1 MHRIHAAAKALMTAL
16 LAALV
21 TGPAPADT
29 PAPPAEPAA
38 EGGNEARLLANTRQ
52 LIFEGRRSGEGYFSA
67 DGRWMV
73 FQSERE
79 PGNPFYQIYLLDLT
93 TGDTSRISTGT
104 GRTTCAW
111 IHPDGQRVLFSS
123 THQDPEAKAKQQAEL
138 DKRAAGQGSRYSWSY
153 DPTYEIYETGLDCGP
168 PRRLTHARGYD
179 AEGSYSPD
187 GRHILF
193 ASNRH
198 AYAEDADAAT
208 RAAVEED
215 PSRFMEL
222 YVMDA
227 DGSNV
232 RRLTNQEGYDGGPF
246 YSADGSRIVWRR
258 FTPDGRTAEIWTMQA
273 DGTEPRAVTDL
284 GVMSWA
290 PYFHPSGDYIV
301 FTNNAHGYANFEL
314 YIVDAEGERAPV
326 RVTDTPGFD
335 GLPVFTPDGNRLAWA
350 SSRTATK
357 QAQIFMADWDDAAA
371 RELLGLPPAG
381 AASDAASTLPE
392 PEVDPADAPALP
404 ATTPA
409 ISAEDLRAHVQ
420 ALTAPAMAGRRTGTA
435 GSRLATDYVARAMA
449 ALGLAPAADI
459 AGGTPA
465 DWFQPFDFTAGVTVA
480 EGTALRLR
488 GAGAADTPL
497 ELEQDWRPLPFSG
510 TGAVAPA
517 DVVFAGYGIVAP
529 GEDGTQDFDSYG
541 DLDVTGK
548 WVLALRDLPAG
559 IAAQRRQD
567 LVEYADPRYKALVAR
582 EAGARGLLLAP
593 GPDTPVKDQLLP
605 LDTEAGAGAGSLPVV
620 SLSAAAAARLA
631 AAAGADLAALQRQ
644 ADTGAAAAVPLDGVQ
659 VAADIRLRRS
669 IGRDRN
675 VLGRLQAGDAPSR
688 RVLMV
693 GAHVDHIG
701 DGRGLSSR
709 DELEG
714 RVHPGADDNASGVAA
729 LLEIAESLA
738 ARHAAGELAL
748 AQDIVF
754 AAWTGEE
761 LGRLGSTAFVEAL
774 AAELGS
780 DEGAVSPRVA
790 AYLNL
795 DMVGRLDDYLYV
807 QGVGSGDGWRR
818 ELERRNVPVGL
829 PLRLQA
835 DAYLP
840 TDTTSFYLADVPI
853 LSFFTGAHA
862 DYNTPD
868 DTAERLNYDGLARIA
883 RLVGLMSGALAK
895 SDAAPAYVA
904 QEKPGTGASR
914 ANLRAYFGTIPAYAD
929 ADVAGVLL
937 DGVAKGGPAEAGGL
951 RAGDVITAVAGRS
964 IENIYDYTYALNALR
979 VGEPVL
985 VQVRRDGQAAELSV
999 TPVARQ

>member
-1 MHRIHAAAKALMTAL
+1 MPRSHTGAATL
-16 LAALV
+16 LAAL
-21 TGPAPADT
+21 TTMAAADT
-29 PAPPAEPAA
+29 ALQRNAVAA
-38 EGGNEARLLANTRQ
+38 GADDGDEARLLSNTRQ

-67 DGRWMV
+67 DGRYMV

-93 TGDTSRISTGT
+93 TGDTTRISTGT

-123 THQDPEAKAKQQAEL
+123 THQDPAAEAKQQEEL

-153 DPTYEIYETGLDCGP
+153 DPTYEIYETGLDGGT
-168 PRRLTHARGYD
+168 PRRLTQAMGYD
-179 AEGSYSPD
+179 AEGSWSPD
-187 GRHILF
+187 GEHILF

-198 AYAEDADAAT
+198 AYADDADAAT

-227 DGSNV
+227 DGGNV
-232 RRLTNQEGYDGGPF
+232 RRLTTKEGYDGGPF

-258 FTPDGRTAEIWTMQA
+258 FEPDGKTAEIWTMNA
-273 DGTEPRAVTDL
+273 DGSDQRAVTDL

-314 YIVDAEGERAPV
+314 FIVDAEGEHDPV
-326 RVTDTPGFD
+326 RVTNTPGFD
-335 GLPVFTPDGNRLAWA
+335 GLPVFTPDGEQLAWA

-357 QAQIFMADWDDAAA
+357 QAQIHIADWDDAAA

-381 AASDAASTLPE
+381 AATDPGAATTTP
-392 PEVDPADAPALP
+392 DDAPAVP
-404 ATTPA
+404 QTSAA
-409 ISAEDLRAHVQ
+409 ISAADLRAHVH
-420 ALTAPAMAGRRTGTA
+420 ALTDTAMAGRRTGTP

-449 ALGLAPAADI
+449 ASGLAPAAAI
-459 AGGTPA
+459 AGAPGGS
-465 DWFQPFDFTAGVTVA
+465 WFQPYDFTAGVTL
-480 EGTALRLR
+480 EDGTRLTLR
-488 GAGAADTPL
+488 AADGTEETL
-497 ELEQDWRPLPFSG
+497 ALDQDWRPLSFSG
-510 TGAVAPA
+510 TGVVEPSA
-517 DVVFAGYGIVAP
+517 VVFAGYGLIAP
-529 GEDGTQDFDSYG
+529 GDDGSQDFNSYG
-541 DLDVTGK
+541 DLDVAGQ
-548 WVLALRDLPAG
+548 WVLALRDLPADLD
-559 IAAQRRQD
+559 AARRQA
-567 LVEYADPRYKALVAR
+567 LVDYAAPRYKALMAR
-582 EAGARGLLLAP
+582 EQGARGLLLAP
-593 GPDTPVKDQLLP
+593 GPDTPVKDQLLS
-605 LDTEAGAGAGSLPVV
+605 LAQEAGAGGGSLPVI

-631 AAAGADLAALQRQ
+631 AAAGVDLQALQRE
-644 ADTGAAAAVPLDGVQ
+644 ADAGAQTAVALDGVRL
-659 VAADIRLRRS
+659 AADIRLRATS
-669 IGRDRN
+669 GQDRN
-675 VLGRLQAGDAPSR
+675 VLGRLQAGDTPSEQ
-688 RVLMV
+688 VLIV

-701 DGRGLSSR
+701 DGQGLSSR

-714 RVHPGADDNASGVAA
+714 RIHPGADDNASGVAA
-729 LLEIAESLA
+729 LLEIAEDLA
-738 ARHAAGELAL
+738 ERRRAGELAL

-761 LGRLGSTAFVEAL
+761 LGRLGSAAFVEAL
-774 AAELGS
+774 AAASGEDNGKV
-780 DEGAVSPRVA
+780 DATVS

-795 DMVGRLDDYLYV
+795 DMVGRLGEHLYV
-807 QGVGSGDGWRR
+807 QGVGSGDGWRG
-818 ELERRNVPVGL
+818 ELERRNIPVGL

-840 TDTTSFYLADVPI
+840 TDTTSFYLAGVPV

-868 DTAERLNYDGLARIA
+868 DTAEKLNYEGLTRVA
-883 RLVGLMSGALAK
+883 RLAGLMSTALAK
-895 SDAAPAYVA
+895 TAEAPTYVA

-929 ADVAGVLL
+929 ASVAGVML
-937 DGVAKGGPAEAGGL
+937 DGVAKGGPAETAGL

-964 IENIYDYTYALNALR
+964 IENIYDFTYALNALK

-985 VQVRRDGQAAELSV
+985 VEVSREGQAAALTV

>member
-1 MHRIHAAAKALMTAL
+1 MPRLQPAAAALLTAL
-16 LAALV
+16 GAAS
-21 TGPAPADT
+21 AAADT
-29 PAPPAEPAA
+29 DPAQTSAA
-38 EGGNEARLLANTRQ
+38 ADGGNEAKLLSNTRQ

-67 DGRWMV
+67 DGRYMV

-93 TGDTSRISTGT
+93 TGDTTRISTGT

-123 THQDPEAKAKQQAEL
+123 THQDPQAEAKQQEEL

-153 DPTYEIYETGLDCGP
+153 DPTYEIYETGIDGGP
-168 PRRLTHARGYD
+168 PRRLTNARGYD
-179 AEGSYSPD
+179 AEGSWSPS
-187 GRHILF
+187 GETILF

-198 AYAEDADAAT
+198 AYGADADAAT
-208 RAAVEED
+208 QAAVEED

-227 DGSNV
+227 DGGNV
-232 RRLTNQEGYDGGPF
+232 RRLTDKEGYDGGPF

-258 FTPDGRTAEIWTMQA
+258 FEPGGRTAEIWTMNA
-273 DGTEPRAVTDL
+273 DGSDQRAITDL

-290 PYFHPSGDYIV
+290 PYFHPSGDYII

-314 YIVDAEGERAPV
+314 YIVDAAGEHDPV

-335 GLPVFTPDGNRLAWA
+335 GLPVFTPDGDRLAWA

-371 RELLGLPPAG
+371 RALLGLPPAG
-381 AASDAASTLPE
+381 AAAE
-392 PEVDPADAPALP
+392 PQTRKTVPMPALDPADAPALP
-404 ATTPA
+404 ATDA
-409 ISAEDLRAHVQ
+409 AVSAADLSAHVH
-420 ALTAPAMAGRRTGTA
+420 ALTGTAMAGRRTGTA
-435 GSRLATDYVARAMA
+435 GSRLATDYVARAMTA
-449 ALGLAPAADI
+449 IGLAPAAAI
-459 AGGTPA
+459 AGEPA
-465 DWFQPFDFTAGVTVA
+465 GSWLQPYSFTAGVTLEDGTRLALLGADGA
-480 EGTALRLR
+480 EQPLALDR
-488 GAGAADTPL
+488 
-497 ELEQDWRPLPFSG
+497 DWRPLPFSG

-517 DVVFAGYGIVAP
+517 AVVFAGYGIVAP
-529 GEDGTQDFDSYG
+529 GDDGSQDFNSYG
-541 DLDVTGK
+541 EQDVAGK
-548 WVLALRDLPAG
+548 WVLALRDLPADLP
-559 IAAQRRQD
+559 AERRQD
-567 LVEYADPRYKALVAR
+567 LVEYADPRYKALMAR
-582 EAGARGLLLAP
+582 EQGARGLILAP

-605 LDTEAGAGAGSLPVV
+605 LAQEAGAGGGSLPVV
-620 SLSAAAAARLA
+620 SLSAAAAERLT
-631 AAAGADLAALQRQ
+631 AAAGADLRALQVR
-644 ADTGAAAAVPLDGVQ
+644 ADAGEQAAVALDGVQ
-659 VAADIRLRRS
+659 LAADIRLRPTT
-669 IGRDRN
+669 GQDRN
-675 VLGRLQAGDAPSR
+675 VVGRLQAGAAPSE
-688 RVLMV
+688 RVLV
-693 GAHVDHIG
+693 IGAHVDHIG
-701 DGRGLSSR
+701 DGQGLSSR
-709 DELEG
+709 DALQG

-729 LLEIAESLA
+729 MLEIAEDLA
-738 ARHAAGELAL
+738 ARHRTGELDL

-761 LGRLGSTAFVEAL
+761 LGRLGSAAFVEAL
-774 AAELGS
+774 AAAAGS
-780 DEGAVSPRVA
+780 SDGKVASTVS

-795 DMVGRLDDYLYV
+795 DMVGRLDDHLYV

-840 TDTTSFYLADVPI
+840 TDTTSFYLAGVPV

-862 DYNTPD
+862 DYNTPE
-868 DTAERLNYDGLARIA
+868 DTAEKLSYDGLTRIA
-883 RLVGLMSGALAK
+883 RLVGLMSTALAEG
-895 SDAAPAYVA
+895 AEAPAYLA

-929 ADVAGVLL
+929 AEVAGVML

-964 IENIYDYTYALNALR
+964 IENIYDYTYALNALK

-985 VQVRRDGQAAELSV
+985 VQVRREGEAAELTV